1 MSIVKVFDWCRE
13 FSQSLVIA
21 VFVASCVVA
30 NGPSEAAISPMQ
42 LESLRCFS
50 ERADA
55 KPNPRDKTGP
65 KKTEVG
71 SYVACDYSHAA
82 SFNAAQLTLE
92 VSGSKTQLDRKN
104 ITRYPAKDQKTAIL
118 AIFDVSDPR
127 RSRTTQSVYPDVV
140 TSLIGSKPKHVSLGV
155 ATFSSSL
162 AVVLPVRSLTGPTEI
177 PSETFAASG
186 ASTELYRAALSGIQT
201 LASEKADRRVLVI
214 VSDGKSEDTAYGLD
228 DVVNSASNNRVPIV
242 TLGISES
249 ASESPSLQSL
259 RVLTERTGGVFL
271 DLSNKTVP
279 ADLQSTVLSPV
290 EAGGRLRFN
299 ASRYYGTQRIKV
311 VILDANKS
319 KVELT
324 TDFVFPDTRST
335 LQKIEGFFWAY
346 WWALLGAMVGLA
358 IVGFGIAR
366 VIRDRRQHA
375 SVTRLIAELRGLD
388 STESVFE
395 VRKPVVTLGRAVDN
409 DIVLA
414 NSSVS
419 SRHAELHKTR
429 DGGVKLIDLGST
441 NGTLVN
447 GSRVVSANLRDGDV
461 LEIAEVRLQF
471 KTVN

>member
-1 MSIVKVFDWCRE
+1 VTIVKGFDWCRK
-13 FSQSLVIA
+13 FSQSLAIA
-21 VFVASCVVA
+21 TFIASCVVA
-30 NGPSEAAISPMQ
+30 NGPSEAAISPMH

-50 ERADA
+50 ELADA
-55 KPNPRDKTGP
+55 KPDPRDKTEST
-65 KKTEVG
+65 KTEGG
-71 SYVACDYSHAA
+71 SYIACDYSHAA

-127 RSRTTQSVYPDVV
+127 RSRTTTSVYPSVV
-140 TSLIGSKPKHVSLGV
+140 TSLIGSKPKHVSMGV

-162 AVVLPVRSLTGPTEI
+162 AVVLPVRSLMEPTEM
-177 PSETFAASG
+177 PRETFAASG
-186 ASTELYRAALSGIQT
+186 ASTELYRAALSGIQI

-214 VSDGKSEDTAYGLD
+214 VSDGKSEDTAYGLG

-242 TLGISES
+242 AIGISER

-259 RVLTERTGGVFL
+259 RVLAERTGGVFL

-279 ADLQSTVLSPV
+279 ADLQSTVLSSV
-290 EAGGRLRFN
+290 EAGGRLRFD
-299 ASRYYGTQRIKV
+299 ASRYFGMQRIKV

-324 TDFVFPDTRST
+324 TDFVFPDTRSAFK
-335 LQKIEGFFWAY
+335 KIQDFFREY
-346 WWALLGAMVGLA
+346 WWALLGGVVGLA
-358 IVGFGIAR
+358 IVGLGITR
-366 VIRDRRQHA
+366 VVRDRRQRA

-395 VRKPVVTLGRAVDN
+395 VRKPVITIGRALDS

-447 GSRVVSANLRDGDV
+447 GSRIVSANLQDGDV

-471 KTVN
+471 RTVN